1 MEKVIHLSKK
11 RNLEGNSA
19 TPLMVNYMIIFFV
32 LSNQEIMLR
41 STMMGVN
48 IPYDNLESI
57 DLLRELE
64 KARSNLNEK
73 KVRQL

>member
-1 MEKVIHLSKK
+1 
-11 RNLEGNSA
+11 
-19 TPLMVNYMIIFFV
+19 
-32 LSNQEIMLR
+32 
-41 STMMGVN
+41 MMGVN

-73 KVRQL
+73 KVRQI